1 MKQKLVMILLAAFSL
16 LAITQVEAND
26 SVTRTAN
33 TWLLTPAS
41 WHPGTPN
48 KYSENYPFD
57 LGERKINMGDEEQ
70 PHHVNNDN
78 NLHPLTDKSVH
89 SPVYQQQ

>member
-16 LAITQVEAND
+16 LAVTQVEAND

-57 LGERKINMGDEEQ
+57 LKAPVRSCRECHKRASQGGVVM
-70 PHHVNNDN
+70 
-78 NLHPLTDKSVH
+78 TDDFVS
-89 SPVYQQQ
+89 